1 MIHNLTSVFLLLLT
15 SMVVMFSSESISASD
30 AELIVDAGPDLGSWD
45 VTVVFSD
52 TTIISPDPLDPNRT
66 YTFSWDFDDKVD
78 VDSDGIF
85 DNDNETTGQ
94 FLEWVFNDAG
104 YHVVTC
110 TLTDGFRKAKDTTN
124 ITIGRVWIM
133 PLRSEK
139 LIYNTSETP
148 NIEIMVERDL
158 RISEVVKVDFVK
170 HHPRYCCLSNNCD
183 EMDFRRYEGG
193 AFFIAGMVGQDIY
206 HRLPAFYENVDD
218 SIEVDYLFERSC
230 MSIWHSFDQIEKFRG
245 IIISRHKAAM
255 PLARAVL
262 NAYAFKEDDVIPL
275 ASLFKSKKSLV
286 YSCAKLIADKFNIS
300 DWEMLLPKPP
310 KKRHRR

>member
-1 MIHNLTSVFLLLLT
+1 MPKPEWTKYNVRNSGRGISLEKIYHVSHINTALNIVSDSKIKAGLVYDESKLNKKRILVCWLSPNDWESAGGFRYGNIRFAFDWKKIYEDMYSYWVEVIDYKIPACRILL
-15 SMVVMFSSESISASD
+15 SD
-30 AELIVDAGPDLGSWD
+30 QNHKRRLARY
-45 VTVVFSD
+45 
-52 TTIISPDPLDPNRT
+52 DP
-66 YTFSWDFDDKVD
+66 
-78 VDSDGIF
+78 
-85 DNDNETTGQ
+85 TTG
-94 FLEWVFNDAG
+94 
-104 YHVVTC
+104 
-110 TLTDGFRKAKDTTN
+110 DGPWWYN
-124 ITIGRVWIM
+124 
-133 PLRSEK
+133 EK
-139 LIYNTSETP
+139 NNEHYWNSNYCL
-148 NIEIMVERDL
+148 EIMVERDL